1 VRLVDLDDFVLLG
14 PGSEWF
20 WIMAQFAALAVTGL
34 AILRQLRAQRSAA
47 VFDQMSAWSREFD
60 GPRMTRHKLALM
72 LAIDVRNPDSG
83 LPRAN
88 DEVPDFFER
97 VGYLIS
103 RGHVNVEDFWSD
115 SRMVVAFY
123 WGILAPYIERERA
136 TSADPTVYRWFEWL
150 ELEFRKLD
158 ERRLGRSRSF
168 DPATRASAIAERIA
182 VLAARM
188 ERDRET
194 WRPLSAADE
203 LAVPALTQAPDAIG
217 IESERRQ
224 VDGPV
229 ARTTSRATDLESP
242 SSSTSTDR

>member
-1 VRLVDLDDFVLLG
+1 MRLDLDDFVFLG

-47 VFDQMSAWSREFD
+47 VFDQMSAWSRDFD

-72 LAIDVRNPDSG
+72 LAIQGRNPDSG

-115 SRMVVAFY
+115 SRMLVAFY
-123 WGILAPYIERERA
+123 WGILAPYIEQERA

-150 ELEFRKLD
+150 ELEFRRID
-158 ERRLGRSRSF
+158 QRRLGRSRSF
-168 DPATRASAIAERIA
+168 DPATRASAILDRIA
-182 VLAARM
+182 VLRARM
-188 ERDRET
+188 ERERET
-194 WRPLSAADE
+194 WGPLSAADE
-203 LAVPALTQAPDAIG
+203 LAAPALTQAPDAIE
-217 IESERRQ
+217 IEGERRE
-224 VDGPV
+224 VDGPG
-229 ARTTSRATDLESP
+229 ASATTGATELESP
-242 SSSTSTDR
+242 SISTSTDR

>member
-1 VRLVDLDDFVLLG
+1 MRLMDLDDFVLLG

-20 WIMAQFAALAVTGL
+20 WIMGQFAALAITGL

-72 LAIDVRNPDSG
+72 LAIQSRDPDSG

-115 SRMVVAFY
+115 SRPVVAFY
-123 WGILAPYIERERA
+123 WGVMAPYIKQERA
-136 TSADPTVYRWFEWL
+136 RTADSTVYRWFEWL
-150 ELEFRKLD
+150 ELEMRRID
-158 ERRLGRSRSF
+158 RRRLGGSRSF
-168 DPATRASAIAERIA
+168 DPATSASAIADRIA
-182 VLAARM
+182 VLRERM
-188 ERDRET
+188 ERERET
-194 WRPLSAADE
+194 WAPSSDADE
-203 LAVPALTQAPDAIG
+203 LAAPALAQASDAMG
-217 IESERRQ
+217 IESERREA
-224 VDGPV
+224 DAPGK
-229 ARTTSRATDLESP
+229 
-242 SSSTSTDR
+242 